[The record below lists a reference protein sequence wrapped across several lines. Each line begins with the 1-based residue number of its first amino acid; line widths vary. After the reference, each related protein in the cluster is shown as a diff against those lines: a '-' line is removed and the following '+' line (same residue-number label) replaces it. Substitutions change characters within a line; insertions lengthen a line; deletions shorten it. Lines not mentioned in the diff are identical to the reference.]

1 MEEKEG
7 LEILGLC
14 LAVVGCRAQ
23 RRLRWW
29 WLICSSEAMEEDED
43 EIALVV
49 IDEQKLSH
57 GRR

>member
-14 LAVVGCRAQ
+14 LTVVGCRAQ

-49 IDEQKLSH
+49 IDEI
-57 GRR
+57 GRAHV